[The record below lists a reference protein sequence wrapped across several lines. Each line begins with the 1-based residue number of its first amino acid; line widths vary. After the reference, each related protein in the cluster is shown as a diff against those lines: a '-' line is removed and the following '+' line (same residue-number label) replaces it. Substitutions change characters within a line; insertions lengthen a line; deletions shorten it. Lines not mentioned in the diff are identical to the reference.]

1 VPCSGTRHA
10 TGQGAGRSQRR
21 EGVNGSRYY
30 LYYCHKYQL
39 YALSP
44 ASLPSFLNKPK
55 EKKQPGTQQ
64 KQANEATHLFYALVS
79 QHPNIKQILASNEQ
93 QNHGIKDIGTNLKP
107 EI

>member
-1 VPCSGTRHA
+1 LLPRLVHIIA
-10 TGQGAGRSQRR
+10 ALTGAVVVVKGY
-21 EGVNGSRYY
+21 RYY

-39 YALSP
+39 YTLIP

-64 KQANEATHLFYALVS
+64 KQAHEVIHLFYAFVS
-79 QHPNIKQILASNEQ
+79 QQPNIKKILASTEQ